1 MDIDTANLLL
11 NIVTLA
17 MGLIGGFICWKWIK
31 PADAKMAKLQSELE
45 RRNDEVKDL
54 RNILLTSV
62 VRNKEAIYDHIVSA
76 SSSLYK
82 AFQSLYAKSAFLGM
96 LRAMNDLGIIWQK
109 LSENERGKFGDFL
122 RAIVPGDVLT
132 RKPTPEDLGEVEL
145 FASVRAWD
153 LYSLAELLF
162 ASAQIQII
170 SFGVFQEEVK
180 FDKDKLYKQ
189 SENLFPEG
197 GHILREFGTM
207 GYWSLM
213 ERIRVEIIK
222 ELRQSIGASPVTIE
236 LLTSNSA
243 SIDGLF
249 SNLPPEFR
257 SVVLPKNSDKSI
269 C

>member
-1 MDIDTANLLL
+1 MEIDTANLLL
-11 NIVTLA
+11 NIATLI

-45 RRNDEVKDL
+45 SRNDEVKDL
-54 RNILLTSV
+54 RNILLTSI

-76 SSSLYK
+76 SSALYK

-122 RAIVPGDVLT
+122 RAIVPKDILT
-132 RKPTPEDLGEVEL
+132 RKPKPEDLGEAEL
-145 FASVRAWD
+145 FVSVRAWD

-162 ASAQIQII
+162 ASAQIQIM
-170 SFGVFQEEVK
+170 SFGVFQEDVK
-180 FDKDKLYKQ
+180 FDKERLYKQ
-189 SENLFPEG
+189 TENLFPEEG
-197 GHILREFGTM
+197 RVLREFGTM
-207 GYWSLM
+207 GYWNLM

-236 LLTSNSA
+236 LLASNSE
-243 SIDGLF
+243 SVDGLF
-249 SNLPPEFR
+249 SNLPSEFR
-257 SVVLPKNSDKSI
+257 SIVIPTKSNNKST
-269 C
+269 

>member
-11 NIVTLA
+11 NIATLA

-54 RNILLTSV
+54 RSILLTSV
-62 VRNKEAIYDHIVSA
+62 VRNKEAIYDHTVSA

-82 AFQSLYAKSAFLGM
+82 VFKSLYAKSAFLGM

-109 LSENERGKFGDFL
+109 LSENEREKFGEFL
-122 RAIVPGDVLT
+122 RAIVPKDILT
-132 RKPTPEDLGEVEL
+132 RKPNPEDLGEAEL
-145 FASVRAWD
+145 FVSVRAWD

-170 SFGVFQEEVK
+170 SFGVFKEEVR
-180 FDKDKLYKQ
+180 FDKEKLCRQ
-189 SENLFPEG
+189 AENLFPEEG
-197 GHILREFGTM
+197 RILREFGTM
-207 GYWSLM
+207 GYWNLM

-222 ELRQSIGASPVTIE
+222 ELRQSIGAAPVTIE
-236 LLTSNSA
+236 LLMSNSA
-243 SIDGLF
+243 SVDGLF
-249 SNLPPEFR
+249 TNLPPEFR
-257 SVVLPKNSDKSI
+257 SVVLPKNIDKSA